1 MSCSQEALLLPRS
14 KKRLGLAHGVPSTG
28 NMAPTQEDAA
38 AVHCCCKRP
47 SWFMAKASSLR
58 GFSTDQHVPGG
69 RLKDKLQSW
78 VSSTTCSLP
87 HGKKKALGHT
97 GLQSISHSERT
108 KECAIRTVHRKHMG
122 KLHRSLSR
130 VFPQKHAPRQQLL
143 CQPVFLP
150 SAKYKPAGSQQLGK
164 QRPADITTPSN
175 QSHTSPQGF
184 REWMEL
190 AQAQTWTPQ
199 FIPFGWLQSK
209 EGKGQC
215 HSWTSCSAA
224 QRPASP
230 GPSQYQY
237 FS

>member
-28 NMAPTQEDAA
+28 NMAPTQEDAVTA
-38 AVHCCCKRP
+38 HCCCKRW
-47 SWFMAKASSLR
+47 SWFMAKTSSLR

-69 RLKDKLQSW
+69 RLKDKLRFW

-150 SAKYKPAGSQQLGK
+150 SAKYKPSRLTAAGKAETCRHNHPIQPVPHISPGIQGMDAAGSGPDLDS
-164 QRPADITTPSN
+164 PV
-175 QSHTSPQGF
+175 HTF
-184 REWMEL
+184 WM
-190 AQAQTWTPQ
+190 A
-199 FIPFGWLQSK
+199 SK
-209 EGKGQC
+209 
-215 HSWTSCSAA
+215 
-224 QRPASP
+224 
-230 GPSQYQY
+230 
-237 FS
+237 